1 MWFSESI
8 HMALTSLL
16 ANRLRSLL
24 TMLGM
29 IIGVAAVI
37 IMVAIGMGVKKNI
50 TDSIS
55 GMGSNMVM
63 LLPGSADSDDV
74 QGAAGSDRTLT
85 LDDAAAIAKEIPH
98 IAHLS
103 PVVNQTVPLVAGNK
117 NWTTTLYGVTPDY
130 LYIRNLATR
139 SGLFLAADD
148 LHSRRRVAVLGL
160 TVAKKLFQSQNPVGQ
175 TVRISGQ
182 PYRIIGVLDS
192 KGASVWGDDQDD
204 VILIPLTTA
213 QERLLGITYL
223 QSIMMQVDTPPYID
237 GVQGAV
243 INIMRQRHH
252 IRPGQDDDFTVQTLQ
267 SIQQTLHKTGAML
280 TLFLGSIAAI
290 SLLVGGIGIM
300 NIMLVSVTERT
311 REIGIR
317 KALGAT
323 YAAIMLQFL
332 IESVVISVLGGL
344 AGIAVGCLAARLL
357 SGIGNIE
364 TQITLFPILLSFAF
378 SVGTGIFF
386 GLYPARKAALKDP
399 IDALRY
405 E

>member
-74 QGAAGSDRTLT
+74 QGAAGSDRNLT

-139 SGLFLAADD
+139 SGLFLTADD

-160 TVAKKLFQSQNPVGQ
+160 TVAKKTLPKSK
-175 TVRISGQ
+175 SGRANGTDQ
-182 PYRIIGVLDS
+182 RPALPHYR
-192 KGASVWGDDQDD
+192 
-204 VILIPLTTA
+204 
-213 QERLLGITYL
+213 
-223 QSIMMQVDTPPYID
+223 
-237 GVQGAV
+237 
-243 INIMRQRHH
+243 
-252 IRPGQDDDFTVQTLQ
+252 RPGQQRRFRLGRRSGRCHPDSSDD
-267 SIQQTLHKTGAML
+267 GAG
-280 TLFLGSIAAI
+280 TASGHHLFAGHYDA
-290 SLLVGGIGIM
+290 G
-300 NIMLVSVTERT
+300 R
-311 REIGIR
+311 
-317 KALGAT
+317 
-323 YAAIMLQFL
+323 YAA
-332 IESVVISVLGGL
+332 
-344 AGIAVGCLAARLL
+344 
-357 SGIGNIE
+357 
-364 TQITLFPILLSFAF
+364 
-378 SVGTGIFF
+378 
-386 GLYPARKAALKDP
+386 LY
-399 IDALRY
+399 
-405 E
+405 

>member
-74 QGAAGSDRTLT
+74 QGAAGSDRNLT

-139 SGLFLAADD
+139 SGLFLTADD

-223 QSIMMQVDTPPYID
+223 QGIMMQVDTPPYID

-252 IRPGQDDDFTVQTLQ
+252 IQPGQDDDFTVQTLQ

-290 SLLVGGIGIM
+290 SLL
-300 NIMLVSVTERT
+300 
-311 REIGIR
+311 
-317 KALGAT
+317 GAT

-344 AGIAVGCLAARLL
+344 AGIAVGCLSARLL